1 MAEKSNLIR
10 YIYSFLYT
18 KIYNRTNIFGIE
30 RKNDFDFLFQMWR
43 KEKQQKFFAK
53 EPTNYVNRNIDK
65 EEQVPIVDED
75 KINDKKNKL
84 NKKRKMLEEK
94 LEENNQAMKKFKN
107 KINDIFKIVNKLG
120 TLCKIC

>member
-107 KINDIFKIVNKLG
+107 KINDIF
-120 TLCKIC
+120 